1 MSVIK
6 ELLEQTKFKKD
17 AKEIARQLAKRG
29 IDRLELLADA
39 PGRLGSATIWGHPLS
54 QVIDAIR
61 EVANTRETNLV
72 SVRRDAP
79 GAGDKPIQTKP
90 FETPTSEP
98 DKPVGGIK

>member
-1 MSVIK
+1 MSLIK
-6 ELLEQTKFKKD
+6 DLLEQTKFKKD

-39 PGRLGSATIWGHPLS
+39 PGRLGSATVWGHPLS

-61 EVANTRETNLV
+61 EAAKDKPPAAE
-72 SVRRDAP
+72 
-79 GAGDKPIQTKP
+79 KPIQTKP

>member
-1 MSVIK
+1 MSLIK
-6 ELLEQTKFKKD
+6 DLLEQTKFKKD

-61 EVANTRETNLV
+61 EAANTREKL
-72 SVRRDAP
+72 

-90 FETPTSEP
+90 LETPMSEP